1 MHREKQEV
9 VQAAVLTQHW
19 LWFSVYPPPKN
30 GCSKQRLPWRRDAGR
45 ICSGFIGLVLGGRQ
59 SAGIRAGTCRAG

>member
-19 LWFSVYPPPKN
+19 LWFSVYPPPQKWLLQAKTALEK
-30 GCSKQRLPWRRDAGR
+30 GRREDLLRIYRISVGR
-45 ICSGFIGLVLGGRQ
+45 EAECWD
-59 SAGIRAGTCRAG
+59 

>member
-19 LWFSVYPPPKN
+19 VWFSVYPPPPQKWLLQAKTALEK
-30 GCSKQRLPWRRDAGR
+30 GRREDLLRIYRISVGR
-45 ICSGFIGLVLGGRQ
+45 EAECWD
-59 SAGIRAGTCRAG
+59 

>member
-19 LWFSVYPPPKN
+19 LWFSVYPPPPKMVAP
-30 GCSKQRLPWRRDAGR
+30 SKDCLGEGTQG
-45 ICSGFIGLVLGGRQ
+45 GFAQDL
-59 SAGIRAGTCRAG
+59 